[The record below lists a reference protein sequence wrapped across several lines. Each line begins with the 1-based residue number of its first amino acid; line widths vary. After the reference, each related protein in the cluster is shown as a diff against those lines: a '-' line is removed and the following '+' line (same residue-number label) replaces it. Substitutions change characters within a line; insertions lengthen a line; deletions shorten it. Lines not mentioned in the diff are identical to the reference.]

1 MNRPAAS
8 PPPTTVLL
16 THGEGRLEGLAAALT
31 ARGFSVTHHPLIAT
45 EFLPPATV
53 RPSAEALLTSDWLLF
68 TSRTAVQ
75 AWAALGLPFGQGPR
89 IGAVGVRTAADL
101 TELGGRVALTAQPEN
116 AQGLLETFVARVSP
130 PASVGLPCGVG
141 ALPTLG
147 GGLTRAGFTVARA
160 PLYRTVA
167 RPFPDSSAN
176 LIVLASPSAVA
187 ALPATLRPETRLVT
201 LGPST
206 HQAVRNRG
214 WSAVQA
220 ESPSL
225 GSIVRAV
232 LATARDPLALPLET
246 P

>member
-1 MNRPAAS
+1 MNRPAAA

-16 THGEGRLEGLAAALT
+16 THGEGRLEGLAAALA
-31 ARGFSVTHHPLIAT
+31 ARGFSVTHHPLIVT
-45 EFLPPATV
+45 EPLPPDTV
-53 RPSAEALLTSDWLLF
+53 RPSAAALLTSDWLLF

-75 AWAALGLPFGQGPR
+75 AWATLDLPLQGLR
-89 IGAVGVRTAADL
+89 VGAVGAKTAA
-101 TELGGRVALTAQPEN
+101 EIARLGGQVALSAQPEN

-147 GGLTRAGFTVARA
+147 NGLTRAGFAVARA

-167 RPFPDSSAN
+167 RPFPDASAD

-187 ALPATLRPETRLVT
+187 ALPQTLRPETRLVA

-206 HQAVRNRG
+206 YEAAQDRG

-220 ESPSL
+220 ENPNL
-225 GSIVRAV
+225 EGVVRAV
-232 LATARDPLALPLET
+232 LAAARDPLALPLET